1 MIDSKS
7 VIDIA
12 ERHLADSDMFVV
24 ECKVSPMGDIELLID
39 SDTAVRLEDC
49 AALNR
54 AIEAEL
60 DREVED
66 YSLMVASAGIGSE
79 LKQLRQYK
87 KILGSSVEVLLK
99 DGVKVLAK
107 LNDATEQG
115 IQISYEEKQLVEGKK
130 RKVTVEVTKDFK
142 GLNLNIAMNY
152 GGQHEIVHAARKAA
166 QEILNGNLNVEDI
179 TPETFGKMLYF
190 DDCDSVDL
198 VIRPSGEKRLSNFL
212 LWQSAY
218 AEFWYSDILWPDF
231 KPKDLDQAII
241 DFQKRNRRFGGV

>member
-7 VIDIA
+7 VIEIA
-12 ERHLADSDMFVV
+12 ERHLAGSDMFVV

-49 AALNR
+49 ATLNR

-107 LNDATEQG
+107 LNDATEDG
-115 IQISYEEKQLVEGKK
+115 IQISYEEKQLIEGKK
-130 RKVTVEVTKDFK
+130 RKQTVEVTKDFK
-142 GLNLNIAMNY
+142 WE
-152 GGQHEIVHAARKAA
+152 EIKYVK
-166 QEILNGNLNVEDI
+166 EYL
-179 TPETFGKMLYF
+179 
-190 DDCDSVDL
+190 
-198 VIRPSGEKRLSNFL
+198 
-212 LWQSAY
+212 
-218 AEFWYSDILWPDF
+218 DF
-231 KPKDLDQAII
+231 K
-241 DFQKRNRRFGGV
+241 